1 MMYEKPLEGLFFL
14 AAFISKTESTHSVS
28 AGPRYFAC
36 PGNKERRALPAA
48 KFTGKSRIVTTAFS
62 YSHLCK
68 ECTKVV
74 TEHNPEENQCKLFWQ
89 LEYTPFT
96 KNTLHG
102 LFVRKLV
109 HHKTSWGSRLRL
121 TTISLP
127 RSVAAWYW
135 MPSWN
140 RQTKS
145 WHEDYDIQFIQNK
158 ALGALN
164 TLSNP
169 VGKLH
174 LSSLRQSP
182 CQIWWWRLNSFRGI
196 ACERQIHTQTHTD
209 SARLSSLKFALQ
221 TKMEPSSE
229 REREREGMC
238 VCVCVCV

>member
-1 MMYEKPLEGLFFL
+1 MYKSGDRTQPWGEPVQVVLTAG
-14 AAFISKTESTHSVS
+14 IHSI
-28 AGPRYFAC
+28 Y
-36 PGNKERRALPAA
+36 
-48 KFTGKSRIVTTAFS
+48 
-62 YSHLCK
+62 
-68 ECTKVV
+68 
-74 TEHNPEENQCKLFWQ
+74 
-89 LEYTPFT
+89 
-96 KNTLHG
+96 KNTRHG

-121 TTISLP
+121 TTISLT

-196 ACERQIHTQTHTD
+196 ACETDTHTD
-209 SARLSSLKFALQ
+209 AHRLGSVIFLKVCFAN
-221 TKMEPSSE
+221 KN
-229 REREREGMC
+229 GAK
-238 VCVCVCV
+238 